1 MIMTYQA
8 VLKGDRLEWTEEAP
22 RLRPDQQSVKVY
34 VTVLPEED
42 VAVEARGRRMA
53 EALEKL
59 AELGAFAEIKDPVE
73 WQRELR
79 RDRPLPGRDE

>member
-8 VLKGDRLEWTEEAP
+8 LLKGDRLEWTEEAP
-22 RLRPDQQSVKVY
+22 RLQPDQQSVKVY
-34 VTVLPEED
+34 VTIVPEDEA
-42 VAVEARGRRMA
+42 AVEARGRRMT

-59 AELGAFAEIKDPVE
+59 AELGTFAELKDPVE

>member
-8 VLKGDRLEWTEEAP
+8 LLKGDRLEWTEAAP
-22 RLRPDQQSVKVY
+22 RLQPDQQSVKVY
-34 VTVLPEED
+34 VTIVPEDEA
-42 VAVEARGRRMA
+42 AVEARGRRKT

-59 AELGAFAEIKDPVE
+59 DELGTFAELKDPVE